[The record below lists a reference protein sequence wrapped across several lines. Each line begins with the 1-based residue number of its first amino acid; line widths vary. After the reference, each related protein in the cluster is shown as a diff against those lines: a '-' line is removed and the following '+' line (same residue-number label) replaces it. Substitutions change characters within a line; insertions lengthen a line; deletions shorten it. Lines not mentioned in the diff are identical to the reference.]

1 VFLMDSIKDPA
12 SRRQGAAIEY
22 EETRQGVEE
31 IVDDFIRR
39 LDVLE
44 EELGRT
50 DDRHRADTLFIK
62 LRPDLW
68 RHLLHIG
75 DPPSTRQ
82 EVLRL
87 ARRMEAA
94 EEISGPSRDVA
105 YAAPIKAEGRQRE
118 CRFYGDWD
126 YTPRYCPKAVCRRY
140 KGKGHFALDCDSAR
154 E

>member
-1 VFLMDSIKDPA
+1 LMDSIKDPA

-22 EETRQGVEE
+22 EETRQGVDET
-31 IVDDFIRR
+31 VDDFARR

-50 DDRHRADTLFIK
+50 DDRHRADTLFAK
-62 LRPDLW
+62 LRPDVR

-94 EEISGPSRDVA
+94 EEMSGPSREVA
-105 YAAPIKAEGRQRE
+105 YVAPIKAKGRQERK
-118 CRFYGDWD
+118 C
-126 YTPRYCPKAVCRRY
+126 
-140 KGKGHFALDCDSAR
+140 
-154 E
+154 